1 MKRQDHL
8 DAAMFARQDR
18 LDAEMDAEA
27 RKTRLMAAGMFA
39 TTIIVS
45 VLVAVVLR

>member
-1 MKRQDHL
+1 
-8 DAAMFARQDR
+8 MFARQDR